1 MSNNSKYFEIPGIGS
16 NLACSLPSQ
25 LSSSVT
31 HEPSTRAVT
40 HASTMASQ
48 DFSLIVVSN
57 RLPFVIKV
65 EEDGTAARSPTA
77 GGLATAVGPVLLE
90 SKGIWVGYPGI
101 PGGFEGEIPDGKTK
115 EELPSKQVMP
125 VNVTKEEMDDF
136 YETISNGFLW
146 PVFHSMPEKAKFDGT
161 RQAWKTYVS
170 VNQKFADKTLEAL
183 DQIRKDGKR
192 AVVWIQ
198 DYHLLLAG
206 EMLREKLGDSVV
218 MAFFLHIPFPQ
229 FEVFAMLPQ
238 GKSILE
244 GLLACDI
251 IGFHLESDCTNF
263 KECCKRTLGYGP
275 DDLSKFEGRL
285 VKCQA
290 MPIGIPFDSF
300 ARMAQSAQD
309 INKEGMKIVLGADR
323 LDYTKGIPQK
333 IKAFERFLEK
343 YPEFKEKVQLVQAAV
358 PSRANMDQYQDLKD
372 EVAAL
377 VEKVN
382 KGFGNPLW
390 TPIIYRNEL
399 VPQQELA
406 KWYRSADVALI
417 LSLHD
422 GMNLVA
428 KEFVACQLSKPGV
441 LVLSKFAGAAQ
452 TMEEALIVNPH
463 DTEEVA
469 DTLNRALK
477 MEEAEKAVRM
487 HSMRAE
493 VEREDVRKW
502 MESFLSAVKDH
513 IRNAEKVW
521 KSGKFYQMFETYLS
535 KRTAED
541 MTSFAILL
549 DFDGTLAPLVSHPML
564 SEIPN
569 DTKEILKKLK
579 ETPGVQ
585 IAMISGRPVP
595 ELMDKVGI
603 PGICYSGSHG
613 NVIRFAEGHVHE
625 NHVDPALQVIKNKL
639 ENELLKN
646 EPFTDV
652 WVEDKGYTLTIHF
665 NQVERSDIDLERQTI
680 LFLDTAAR
688 AMDGEQFT
696 MMPGHKS
703 VEVKGQG
710 TKNKGFAV
718 TKILKEWQF
727 WGSLTE
733 NYGAMYIGDDTTDE
747 DAFRALKKN
756 GVTIR
761 VGRSSI
767 NTEADYHL
775 PDVLHV
781 KRLLKWILANHD
793 EIMVD
798 RPDEMA
804 ARRRNHRCNLF

>member
-1 MSNNSKYFEIPGIGS
+1 
-16 NLACSLPSQ
+16 
-25 LSSSVT
+25 
-31 HEPSTRAVT
+31 
-40 HASTMASQ
+40 MASQ
-48 DFSLIVVSN
+48 DFSLVVVSN

-65 EEDGTAARSPTA
+65 EEDGIAARVPTA
-77 GGLATAVGPVLLE
+77 GGLATAVGPILLE
-90 SKGIWVGYPGI
+90 SKGIWVGI
-101 PGGFEGEIPDGKTK
+101 PGGLEGEIPEGKTK
-115 EELPSKQVMP
+115 EELPSKQVLP

-146 PVFHSMPEKAKFDGT
+146 PVFHSMPEKANFEGT
-161 RQAWKTYVS
+161 HQAWRTYVA

-183 DQIRKDGKR
+183 NQIQKDGKK

-218 MAFFLHIPFPQ
+218 LAFFLHIPFPQ
-229 FEVFAMLPQ
+229 YEVFAMLPQ
-238 GKSILE
+238 AKIIVE

-251 IGFHLESDCTNF
+251 IGFHLDSDCNNF
-263 KECCKRTLGYGP
+263 KECCKRIIGYGP
-275 DDLSKFEGRL
+275 EDLRKFEGRL

-309 INKEGMKIVLGADR
+309 INKEGIKIILGADR

-343 YPEFKEKVQLVQAAV
+343 YPKHMEKVQLFQAAV

-382 KGFGNPLW
+382 KRFSNPMW
-390 TPIIYRNEL
+390 TPIIYRNKL
-399 VPQQELA
+399 VPQMELA

-452 TMEEALIVNPH
+452 TMDEALMVNPH

-469 DTLNRALK
+469 DTLSRALK

-493 VEREDVRKW
+493 VERQDVRKW
-502 MESFLSAVKDH
+502 MESFLSAVKDQ
-513 IRNAEKVW
+513 ILNAEKVW
-521 KSGKFYQMFETYLS
+521 KSGEFYKMFEAYLS
-535 KRTAED
+535 KRPVED

-549 DFDGTLAPLVSHPML
+549 DFDGTLSPLVSHPML
-564 SEIPN
+564 SEIPT
-569 DTKEILKKLK
+569 DTKETLQKLR

-603 PGICYSGSHG
+603 PDICYSGSHG

-625 NHVDPALQVIKNKL
+625 NHVDPSLQIIRNKI
-639 ENELLKN
+639 EKELLKN
-646 EPFTDV
+646 ELFTGV

-665 NQVERSDIDLERQTI
+665 NQAERSDVDLERQTI
-680 LFLDTAAR
+680 LFLDTMAR
-688 AMDGEQFT
+688 ARGGEQFT
-696 MMPGHKS
+696 IMPGHKS

-718 TKILKEWQF
+718 TKILTEWQF

-747 DAFRALKKN
+747 DAFRALKRT
-756 GVTIR
+756 GITIR

-793 EIMVD
+793 EILED
-798 RPDEMA
+798 RPE
-804 ARRRNHRCNLF
+804 RKHNYRCNLF